1 MRILVAD
8 DRSQVRSALHL
19 LLESEPGMTVIE
31 DIADADE
38 LFERVR
44 TTCPDLVLIDWELPG
59 LESSGL
65 ISALRSICPNL
76 SVIALSGIPEAREAA
91 LAANVDG
98 FVSKGDPP
106 ERLLETVYR
115 CRHNNPSQSR

>member
-8 DRSQVRSALHL
+8 DRAQVRSALHL
-19 LLESEPGMTVIE
+19 LLDSEPGMTVIE

-44 TTCPDLVLIDWELPG
+44 KTCPDLVLIDWELPG
-59 LESSGL
+59 LESSSL
-65 ISALRSICPNL
+65 ISALRSICPHL

-91 LAANVDG
+91 LAAHVDA

-106 ERLLETVYR
+106 ERLLETVHR
-115 CRHNNPSQSR
+115 CRYNNPR